1 MISGSWSFEQIVGHM
16 DYLIICLTS
25 FLVATLTLFS
35 GFGLG
40 TLLLPAFSIF
50 FSIEIAVAATA
61 LVHLANNIF
70 KLFLVGPMA
79 DMQVT
84 LKFAIPAAIT
94 AALGALVLTQ
104 LGVLPNLATYSIF
117 GHIFIIEPIKLTIGF
132 LIAIFS
138 LFELIPSLQK
148 VSFSKKHLPLG
159 GAISGFFG
167 GLSGLQGAL
176 RSMFLIRA
184 GLNKNQFVGTTVVSS
199 IIVDLSRLVV
209 YGFAIF
215 GRHLKELHLS
225 GVLGLVAAATG
236 AAFLGSVLG
245 TKLLKKTTLKTVQ
258 IIVGILLFATAIGL
272 IGGLL

>member
-1 MISGSWSFEQIVGHM
+1 MS
-16 DYLIICLTS
+16 YLVICLVS
-25 FLVATLTLFS
+25 FLVAILTLFS

-40 TLLLPAFSIF
+40 TLLLPAFSF
-50 FSIEIAVAATA
+50 FFPIEIAVAATA
-61 LVHLANNIF
+61 VVHLANNIF
-70 KLFLVGPMA
+70 KFFLVGRMA
-79 DMQVT
+79 VLPIT

-94 AALGALVLTQ
+94 AALGAWVLTQ
-104 LGVLPNLATYSIF
+104 MGVLPNLATYELV
-117 GHIFIIEPIKLTIGF
+117 GHVFIIEPVKLTIGI

-138 LFELIPSLQK
+138 LFEFIPSLQK
-148 VSFSKKHLPLG
+148 AAFPAKYIPLG

-209 YGFAIF
+209 YGFAMF
-215 GRHLKELHLS
+215 GRHFEELKIS
-225 GVLGLVAAATG
+225 GALGLVASAVG
-236 AAFLGSVLG
+236 AACVGSILG
-245 TKLLKKTTLKTVQ
+245 TQLLPKVTLKTIQ
-258 IIVGILLFATAIGL
+258 NIVGVLLFFVALGL

>member
-1 MISGSWSFEQIVGHM
+1 MSYIV
-16 DYLIICLTS
+16 ICLIS
-25 FLVATLTLFS
+25 FLVAILTLFS

-50 FSIEIAVAATA
+50 FPIEIAVAATA

-70 KLFLVGPMA
+70 KLFLVGRMA
-79 DMQVT
+79 NLQIT
-84 LKFAIPAAIT
+84 LKFAIPAAIM
-94 AALGALVLTQ
+94 AALGAWVLTQ
-104 LGVLPNLATYSIF
+104 IGILPNLATYSLL
-117 GHIFIIEPIKLTIGF
+117 GHIFHIEPIKLTIGI
-132 LIAIFS
+132 LIATFS
-138 LFELIPSLQK
+138 LFELIPSFQK
-148 VSFSKKHLPLG
+148 VSFPVKYIPLG

-184 GLNKNQFVGTTVVSS
+184 GLNKNEFVGTTVVSS
-199 IIVDLSRLVV
+199 IIVDLSRLIV

-215 GRHLKELHLS
+215 GRHLEELKVS
-225 GVLGLVAAATG
+225 GVLGLVAAAIG

-245 TKLLKKTTLKTVQ
+245 TKLLKKVTLKTIQV
-258 IIVGILLFATAIGL
+258 IVGILLFAVAIGL